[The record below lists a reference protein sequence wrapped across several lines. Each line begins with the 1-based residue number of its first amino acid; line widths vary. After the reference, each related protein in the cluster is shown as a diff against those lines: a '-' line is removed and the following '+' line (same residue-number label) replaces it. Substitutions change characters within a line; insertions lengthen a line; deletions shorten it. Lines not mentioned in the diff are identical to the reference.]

1 VIDSALRAALAERFD
16 FESSELGLVALRR
29 DAREMLDAVGF
40 KLDSDGAA
48 VASELGGRNALLALR
63 WGADEFLLRRFTHG
77 GLLRWLTGRRF
88 LDPERPFVE
97 ALLSEQ
103 LAAAGISTPEV
114 VAARAVRAG
123 AGAWKLDLVTR
134 RVAGGVDLAAELERT
149 DAGARRAHL
158 LTAFGAWLRRLHD
171 TGFLH
176 ADLHPKNVLV
186 TVDHSS
192 ATAVELWVLDLD
204 RSVLRRELGARER
217 TGNLAR
223 LVRYVWRRRQ
233 RLGLRLHDLARVL
246 AAYEPRREVR
256 REVWRAVSERTRS
269 TLLLHRAGWWL
280 ESRARGAQPMGDGP
294 ASSVTRG

>member
-1 VIDSALRAALAERFD
+1 VIDPALRTALGERFE
-16 FESSELGLVALRR
+16 FEHSAAGVLARRREARAVLDTLGFA
-29 DAREMLDAVGF
+29 
-40 KLDSDGAA
+40 LDSDGAA
-48 VASELGGRNALLALR
+48 VSSDLGGRNALLSLR
-63 WGADEFLLRRFTHG
+63 SGDEEFLLRRFTHG

-103 LAAAGISTPEV
+103 LTAAAILTPQV

-149 DAGARRAHL
+149 SERTRRARL
-158 LTAFGAWLRRLHD
+158 LSAFGAWLRRLHD

-186 TVDHSS
+186 TGGETP
-192 ATAVELWVLDLD
+192 ARPFELWVLDLD
-204 RSVLRRELGARER
+204 RSVLRPELDARQR
-217 TGNLAR
+217 TANLAR
-223 LVRYVWRRRQ
+223 LVRYVARRRQ
-233 RLGLRLHDLARVL
+233 RLGLRTHDLARAL
-246 AAYEPRREVR
+246 AAYEPLRDARREL
-256 REVWRAVSERTRS
+256 WRAVSERTRS
-269 TLLLHRAGWWL
+269 TLPLHRAGWWL
-280 ESRARGAQPMGDGP
+280 EARARGAQPMGEGP